1 VTPTTWLRYAL
12 GSSAALWLLAG
23 CSGGSGAGPPTAIL
37 NSGKPAPSPA
47 KRPADLAVAEY
58 YAGSS
63 LVNIYNKRY
72 KKIAKISA
80 GISEPFA
87 LWYDDAKNLYSANY
101 NNSSGDVTEYADGTS
116 TPSYTYSFG
125 VNCPTGI
132 TTDKNLDV
140 FISDS
145 CVEGVTEFPQES
157 YNQIGQCTGIAAPQ
171 NVALDAAGDV
181 FVTYYD
187 DTTGHGAIDEFA
199 GGLNNG
205 CNATNIVPSGSQGSF
220 NSTDGLLVDKH
231 NNLIVVDNANAT
243 VDIVPPPYTT
253 ISKYI
258 TGFKYPFRIALNAK
272 QNLLYVT
279 DRDLVEVV
287 VVSYPQGV
295 VKGAVA
301 KGVMSPGGIAA
312 YPQ

>member
-1 VTPTTWLRYAL
+1 VTTTTWLRYAL
-12 GSSAALWLLAG
+12 GSSAAVLLLAG
-23 CSGGSGAGPPTAIL
+23 CNGGSAAGAPTTIGT
-37 NSGKPAPSPA
+37 SGKLAPPPGKKHS
-47 KRPADLAVAEY
+47 DLAVAEY
-58 YAGSS
+58 YGSS
-63 LVNIYNKRY
+63 SYVQIYNKHY
-72 KKIAKISA
+72 KKTGKVSA

-101 NNSSGDVTEYADGTS
+101 NNSSGDVTEYAADTNK
-116 TPSYTYSFG
+116 PSYTYSFG
-125 VNCPTGI
+125 VGCPTGI
-132 TTDKNLDV
+132 ATDKSLDV
-140 FISDS
+140 FISDR

-157 YNQIGQCTGIAAPQ
+157 YNQIGQCTGIAAPE

-187 DTTGHGAIDEFA
+187 DTTGHGAIYEFA

-205 CNATNIVPSGSQGSF
+205 CNATNIIPSGSQGSF
-220 NSTDGLLVDKH
+220 NSTDGLLVDKN

-243 VDIVPPPYTT
+243 VDIVPPPYTM
-253 ISKYI
+253 ISEYI
-258 TGFKYPFRIALNAK
+258 TGFEKPFRIALNAK
-272 QNLLYVT
+272 QSLLFVT
-279 DRDLVEVV
+279 DRGLVEVV

>member
-1 VTPTTWLRYAL
+1 L
-12 GSSAALWLLAG
+12 LLAG
-23 CSGGSGAGPPTAIL
+23 CNGGSAAGPPTSIVK
-37 NSGKPAPSPA
+37 SGKLAPPASRKPV
-47 KRPADLAVAEY
+47 DLAVAEY
-58 YAGSS
+58 YGSS
-63 LVNIYNKRY
+63 SYVQIYNKRY
-72 KKIAKISA
+72 KKGGKVSA

-101 NNSSGDVTEYADGTS
+101 NNSNGDVTEYAGGTS
-116 TPSYTYSFG
+116 KPSYTYSFG
-125 VNCPTGI
+125 VGCPTGI
-132 TTDKNLDV
+132 TTDENLDV

-187 DTTGHGAIDEFA
+187 DYTGHGAIDEFV

-205 CNATNIVPSGSQGSF
+205 CVATNIVPSGSQGSF
-220 NSTDGLLVDKH
+220 NSTDGLLVDK
-231 NNLIVVDNANAT
+231 NGNLVVADNANAT

-258 TGFKYPFRIALNAK
+258 TGFKHPFRIALNAK
-272 QNLLYVT
+272 QSLLYVT
-279 DRDLVEVV
+279 DRYLVEVV

-295 VKGAVA
+295 IKGAVA